1 MAAMLGDAGVP
12 PASIAGTAIPAA
24 RDRLLDSAAAARAN
38 LVVLSG
44 DSHNAWASELEHRGK
59 RAGVEFGG
67 HSVSSLGVEKRF
79 GGNPAAIA
87 ADILAA
93 NPNLKWC
100 DTARRGY
107 MVANITPR
115 SITNEWLFLGSRDT
129 QSTALLDSKTL
140 AVERGARRLVA
151 A

>member
-1 MAAMLGDAGVP
+1 
-12 PASIAGTAIPAA
+12 
-24 RDRLLDSAAAARAN
+24 
-38 LVVLSG
+38 
-44 DSHNAWASELEHRGK
+44 
-59 RAGVEFGG
+59 
-67 HSVSSLGVEKRF
+67 
-79 GGNPAAIA
+79 
-87 ADILAA
+87 
-93 NPNLKWC
+93 
-100 DTARRGY
+100 